1 MRIGFLEGDVDC
13 VLLEVCL
20 TGDLESDGD
29 LLFPRLNMFA
39 RNSKLPLDLRFSR
52 TIASLLAPLI
62 KIEVVVT

>member
-1 MRIGFLEGDVDC
+1 MEGDVDC

-20 TGDLESDGD
+20 TGDLERDGD

-52 TIASLLAPLI
+52 TIASLFAPLI
-62 KIEVVVT
+62 RTKLLI